1 MNDYKTYEVR
11 VYSNGGK
18 AWYLMGNLN
27 REDGPAIE
35 CANGSKSWYLM
46 GKLHREDG
54 PAVEWANGHK
64 EWFLNGKLHREDG
77 PAVEWANG
85 HKDWYLMGKQL
96 TEAQFN
102 RQTKKPCNNKVVEID
117 GIKYRLT
124 VMED

>member
-46 GKLHREDG
+46 GKRLS
-54 PAVEWANGHK
+54 
-64 EWFLNGKLHREDG
+64 
-77 PAVEWANG
+77 
-85 HKDWYLMGKQL
+85 
-96 TEAQFN
+96 EAQFN
-102 RQTKKPCNNKVVEID
+102 QQKPK
-117 GIKYRLT
+117 
-124 VMED
+124 